1 MIGILGP
8 TGQVGTPL
16 MAALERAGAPVR
28 ALAHTTESARRLAAG
43 NVDVI
48 TGDMRDPADLARFLD
63 GVSTLFLLTPAA
75 PDQTQVQDRIVDAA
89 AAAGTGAIVKLSVY
103 TAADDSLCSL
113 SRWHAAND
121 QHIERSGL
129 PYTIL
134 HPHTFMQS
142 IALQF
147 AASVRSAGV
156 MAAAVRPD
164 ATITMVDARDVAE
177 VAAALLTAGGHHGE
191 TVLITGPQALS
202 YPDCATL
209 IGKATGTSVSYVQV
223 PPQQV
228 LDGFLAAGLPGW
240 LAEALVALH
249 QMYDT
254 GELNPHSDAVARLTG
269 RPARTF
275 EDFVHEHAHLFK

>member
-28 ALAHTTESARRLAAG
+28 ALAHTAESARRLAAD

-75 PDQTQVQDRIVDAA
+75 LDQTQVQNHIVDAA
-89 AAAGTGAIVKLSVY
+89 AATGVGAIVKLSVY
-103 TAADDSLCSL
+103 TAADDSPCAL

-121 QHIERSGL
+121 HHIERSGL

-147 AASVRSAGV
+147 APSVRSADV

-164 ATITMVDARDVAE
+164 ATMTMVDARDVAA
-177 VAAALLTAGGHHGE
+177 VAAALLTAGGHRGE
-191 TVLITGPQALS
+191 TVLITGPEALS
-202 YPDCATL
+202 YADCAAL
-209 IGKATGTSVSYVQV
+209 IGKAAGTSISYLQV
-223 PPQQV
+223 PPRQV

-254 GELNPHSDAVARLTG
+254 GELNPQSDAVPRLTG
-269 RPARTF
+269 RPAHTF
-275 EDFVHEHAHLFK
+275 EEFLRENAQLFK

>member
-28 ALAHTTESARRLAAG
+28 ALAHTAESALRLAAD

-63 GVSTLFLLTPAA
+63 GVSTLFLLTPAT
-75 PDQTQVQDRIVDAA
+75 PDQIQVQDRIVDAA
-89 AAAGTGAIVKLSVY
+89 AAAGVGAIVKLSVY
-103 TAADDSLCSL
+103 TAADDSPCAL
-113 SRWHAAND
+113 SRWHTAND
-121 QHIERSGL
+121 HHIERSGL

-164 ATITMVDARDVAE
+164 ATKTMVDARDVAE
-177 VAAALLTAGGHHGE
+177 VAAALLTAGGHRGE
-191 TVLITGPQALS
+191 TVLITGPEALS
-202 YPDCATL
+202 YADCAAL
-209 IGKATGTSVSYVQV
+209 IGKAAGTSISYLQV
-223 PPQQV
+223 PRGRCSTGSLRP
-228 LDGFLAAGLPGW
+228 DFPAGWPRRW
-240 LAEALVALH
+240 WPCTRCTTRASS
-249 QMYDT
+249 T
-254 GELNPHSDAVARLTG
+254 RKAR
-269 RPARTF
+269 P
-275 EDFVHEHAHLFK
+275 

>member
-1 MIGILGP
+1 MIGVLGP

-16 MAALERAGAPVR
+16 MTALDRGGVPVR
-28 ALAHTTESARRLAAG
+28 ALAHTPESAQRMAAG

-48 TGDMRDPADLARFLD
+48 TGDVRDPSDLARFLD
-63 GVSTLFLLTPAA
+63 GVSSLFLLTPAA

-89 AAAGTGAIVKLSVY
+89 VAARVEAIVKLSVY
-103 TAADDSLCSL
+103 TAAADSPCAL

-121 QHIERSGL
+121 HHIERSGL

-147 AASVRSAGV
+147 AASVQAAGV

-164 ATITMVDARDVAE
+164 ATMTMVDARDVAE
-177 VAAALLTAGGHHGE
+177 VAAALLTGGGHRGE
-191 TVLITGPQALS
+191 TVLVTGPEALS
-202 YPDCATL
+202 YADCAAL
-209 IGKATGTSVSYVQV
+209 IGKATGKRVSYVQV

-228 LDGFLAAGLPGW
+228 TDGFLAAGLPSW

-254 GELNPHSDAVARLTG
+254 GELNPHSDAIARLTG

-275 EDFVHEHAHLFK
+275 AEFLQENASLFK